1 MSETRPGSSP
11 SAPEYRKR
19 KRSRASILI
28 TIAIVAV
35 IAVVAAIVF
44 SLLNRDTKADGGG
57 EGAAGSEISI
67 GLVLEPTNLD
77 IRSTGG
83 VALDQILIDNVY
95 QGLVGLAPG
104 TLDEL
109 VPVLA
114 QDLPEVSDDGLSYT
128 FALREGVR
136 FHSGNAL
143 TAADVVDSLSATL
156 PGVLGDDAVTVSAPD
171 DGTVEIVLGSPNS
184 QLLWHLAN
192 RPGLVFESAYAGDL
206 ANTVN
211 GTGPYLLAQWKQGDS
226 ITFEA
231 DAGYWGEAPGLDRVV
246 WRYLP
251 DANAAV
257 NAALEGDVD
266 VLAPVLDSSLKA
278 RFDGDSGFV
287 LEQADSTDVFTLA
300 YNSAKPPLDDVRV
313 RTALSLAID
322 GEAIVQAFYG
332 DGKVLGGPITD
343 IEPAYEDLTSINAYD
358 PEGARALLA
367 EAGVEGLQLTV
378 TFPNIYPTNAI
389 DQVVTQLAEVGV
401 TLKVDVVEPATWFQ
415 RVYEAP
421 EDGTARAFDLSYI
434 NHVEAN
440 DFVNY
445 ITDGY
450 YFGSVDPEAKRLYD
464 ESIAAT
470 DPDEAVERLR
480 EAARVVAEDAPAKWL
495 INYTPTNAVG
505 AHVHGFPSSNTN
517 SRIPLAGITVG

>member
-1 MSETRPGSSP
+1 M
-11 SAPEYRKR
+11 
-19 KRSRASILI
+19 
-28 TIAIVAV
+28 
-35 IAVVAAIVF
+35 
-44 SLLNRDTKADGGG
+44 
-57 EGAAGSEISI
+57 
-67 GLVLEPTNLD
+67 
-77 IRSTGG
+77 
-83 VALDQILIDNVY
+83 
-95 QGLVGLAPG
+95 
-104 TLDEL
+104 
-109 VPVLA
+109 
-114 QDLPEVSDDGLSYT
+114 
-128 FALREGVR
+128 
-136 FHSGNAL
+136 
-143 TAADVVDSLSATL
+143 
-156 PGVLGDDAVTVSAPD
+156 
-171 DGTVEIVLGSPNS
+171 
-184 QLLWHLAN
+184 
-192 RPGLVFESAYAGDL
+192 
-206 ANTVN
+206 
-211 GTGPYLLAQWKQGDS
+211 
-226 ITFEA
+226 
-231 DAGYWGEAPGLDRVV
+231 
-246 WRYLP
+246 
-251 DANAAV
+251 
-257 NAALEGDVD
+257 
-266 VLAPVLDSSLKA
+266 
-278 RFDGDSGFV
+278 
-287 LEQADSTDVFTLA
+287 
-300 YNSAKPPLDDVRV
+300 

-445 ITDGY
+445 VTDGY